1 MSPLCE
7 ICRSNPSIGGEGR
20 EICAACLLRLAD
32 AAARPEKLSELEQLL
47 LSEAHGDAV
56 ELGVGLELE
65 ITLLPGGVTMM
76 RFVDAGVR
84 IWKPKLGGPLV

>member
-7 ICRSNPSIGGEGR
+7 ICRHNPSIGGEGR

-32 AAARPEKLSELEQLL
+32 AAARPEKLSELEQQL

-56 ELGVGLELE
+56 ELGVGVELE
-65 ITLLPGGVTMM
+65 VTILPGGVYSM
-76 RFVDAGVR
+76 RFVDAGLRV
-84 IWKPKLGGPLV
+84 WKPKAGGPLM